1 MANAVFIERADDRRI
16 DLSRIARD
24 PVETPETRLGIEEA
38 QGEPF
43 EKFAL
48 QSGKP
53 GRGIRIHVGCAVED
67 LRIHVGG
74 IELCPVVAI
83 GQPLVQVPVVH
94 FPFADQEIKVVRR
107 GIRRSRYFEVTF
119 DVEFHFGNRDAFIR
133 GQLLVLS
140 ESGDRGEKEQKDRQ
154 AFHGWRLRMRT

>member
-1 MANAVFIERADDRRI
+1 MANAVFIKRTDDRWI
-16 DLSRIARD
+16 DLSRVARD

-38 QGEPF
+38 KGESF
-43 EKFAL
+43 EKLAL

-53 GRGIRIHVGCAVED
+53 GRGIGIHVGRALEY

-94 FPFADQEIKVVRR
+94 FPFPDQENKVVRR

-119 DVEFHFGNRDAFIR
+119 GVEFHFGNRDAFIR
-133 GQLLVLS
+133 GYLLVLS
-140 ESGDRGEKEQKDRQ
+140 QSKDRGEKEQKDRQ
-154 AFHGWRLRMRT
+154 ALHGE

>member
-1 MANAVFIERADDRRI
+1 MANAVFIERADDRWI

-53 GRGIRIHVGCAVED
+53 GRGIGIHVGRAVED

-94 FPFADQEIKVVRR
+94 FPFPDQEIKVVRR

-133 GQLLVLS
+133 G
-140 ESGDRGEKEQKDRQ
+140 
-154 AFHGWRLRMRT
+154 